1 MRVVGA
7 DVIPTCVAEL
17 GDTMMD
23 ELQDEEIVSAV
34 DSLDSDHW
42 SDVSSPG
49 ELHSI
54 YTCTRIVHCF
64 NLQTADFVLA

>member
-1 MRVVGA
+1 VRVVYV

-17 GDTMMD
+17 GDTLMD

-42 SDVSSPG
+42 SDASSPG
-49 ELHSI
+49 E
-54 YTCTRIVHCF
+54 
-64 NLQTADFVLA
+64 

>member
-1 MRVVGA
+1 VNSVRNTLTEMCVVDA

-17 GDTMMD
+17 GDTLMD

-54 YTCTRIVHCF
+54 
-64 NLQTADFVLA
+64 QA